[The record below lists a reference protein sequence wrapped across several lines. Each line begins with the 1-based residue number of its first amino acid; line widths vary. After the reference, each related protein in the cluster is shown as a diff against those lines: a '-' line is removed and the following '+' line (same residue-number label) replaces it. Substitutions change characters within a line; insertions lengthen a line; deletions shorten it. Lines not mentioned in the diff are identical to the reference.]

1 LRAVF
6 PPPVKKLGE
15 IEDRL
20 AAAVENERASLGPMG
35 GGGQVVGGSLCTN
48 LAAPVRL
55 AGSSVPISNHINVGD
70 RMSIEETARLTG
82 RRSRRR
88 SPCRAAAAGPRS
100 SDPSPPRPR
109 RRASS
114 T

>member
-20 AAAVENERASLGPMG
+20 AAAVENERARLLAPIG

-48 LAAPVRL
+48 VEAPP
-55 AGSSVPISNHINVGD
+55 GSPGGGSRTTS
-70 RMSIEETARLTG
+70 MSATAC
-82 RRSRRR
+82 RSRRR
-88 SPCRAAAAGPRS
+88 PG
-100 SDPSPPRPR
+100 
-109 RRASS
+109 
-114 T
+114 